1 MTGDLVQIVPFAT
14 QRDRRW
20 FDAPGEFRPTRF
32 LGPPA
37 WPRYAYLPFGA
48 GPRVCIGQA
57 FGLLEAG
64 LVLATLLQRLSP
76 EPAGSGGAVPE
87 AKFSLRP
94 RGGLPQR
101 WRPRSGGG

>member
-1 MTGDLVQIVPFAT
+1 MTLRGAAQPPLV
-14 QRDRRW
+14 RR
-20 FDAPGEFRPTRF
+20 ARRISARALPRPAG
-32 LGPPA
+32 LA
-37 WPRYAYLPFGA
+37 RYAYLPFGA

-76 EPAGSGGAVPE
+76 EPAGDGDAAPE

>member
-37 WPRYAYLPFGA
+37 WPRYAYLPFGG
-48 GPRVCIGQA
+48 GPRICIGNHFA
-57 FGLLEAG
+57 LMEGHLLLAALAQRVTLTLAPG
-64 LVLATLLQRLSP
+64 QPLPVQVVVPPVLR
-76 EPAGSGGAVPE
+76 
-87 AKFSLRP
+87 R
-94 RGGLPQR
+94 
-101 WRPRSGGG
+101 